1 MKKIVRLRAHH
12 GMCLAFFE
20 GKGYSRGFT
29 ANMEKVKNCIKDET
43 EVELC
48 MEKDVICS
56 ACPNLKNGI
65 CATGDKVEKYD
76 RMVLEACGFSEGVRV
91 SWREFSRAVEK
102 NIIRAGRREKICGGC
117 SWTEICTRKER
128 EEQ

>member
-29 ANMEKVKNCIKDET
+29 SNMEKVKNCFKDET

-65 CATGDKVEKYD
+65 CATADK
-76 RMVLEACGFSEGVRV
+76 
-91 SWREFSRAVEK
+91 VEK
-102 NIIRAGRREKICGGC
+102 NIIKADRREKICGDC
-117 SWTEICTRKER
+117 RWTEICARKER
-128 EEQ
+128 EKQ

>member
-20 GKGYSRGFT
+20 GKGYSRGST
-29 ANMEKVKNCIKDET
+29 ANMEKVKNCLKDET

-91 SWREFSRAVEK
+91 SWREFSRAVVVDLK
-102 NIIRAGRREKICGGC
+102 
-117 SWTEICTRKER
+117 SVDT
-128 EEQ
+128 